1 MFTLLLKIPFNGVK
15 IYSFFFFFFTKR
27 VNGDY
32 FQKYIYIKNKR
43 FVLTE

>member
-15 IYSFFFFFFTKR
+15 IYSFFFFTKR

-32 FQKYIYIKNKR
+32 FQKYIYKKNKR
-43 FVLTE
+43 FVLIE

>member
-15 IYSFFFFFFTKR
+15 IYSFFFFFTKR
-27 VNGDY
+27 VNEDY

-43 FVLTE
+43 FVLIE

>member
-15 IYSFFFFFFTKR
+15 IYSFFTKR

-43 FVLTE
+43 FVLIE